1 VLTYGKPAIVE
12 RVDQTKKE
20 IYRASLIH
28 AAMYGK
34 EVLNE
39 PFYLVRFE
47 QPEKEV
53 DLFGEFDPEYRKELE
68 KLDREF
74 KLVLAPERAIREYK

>member
-1 VLTYGKPAIVE
+1 ME

-53 DLFGEFDPEYRKELE
+53 DLFGEFDLEYRKDLE
-68 KLDREF
+68 KLDRKF
-74 KLVLAPERAIREYK
+74 KTVLAPERAICPK